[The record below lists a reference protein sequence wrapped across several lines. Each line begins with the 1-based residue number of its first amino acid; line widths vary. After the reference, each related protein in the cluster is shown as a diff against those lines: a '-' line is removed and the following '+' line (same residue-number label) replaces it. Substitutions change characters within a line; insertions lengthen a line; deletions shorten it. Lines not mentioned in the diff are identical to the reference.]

1 MTNEIRLMEDCP
13 FENIKVGDTAYNSS
27 REPFPI
33 IDINKEKRHIKVSF
47 TRQGLSDGWY
57 PKNVFGY
64 IKTLE
69 ISNWKR
75 VLEQ

>member
-47 TRQGLSDGWY
+47 WY